1 MDDDL
6 PDFGDVV
13 GLTRLHGAAVARV
26 RAMDIPEAERR
37 AWIAEL
43 RRAWRVAVRDTLPA
57 PAAPE
62 CPRERP

>member
-13 GLTRLHGAAVARV
+13 GLTRLYRAAVAQV

-37 AWIAEL
+37 AWIEEL
-43 RRAWRVAVRDTLPA
+43 TRQYRAAR
-57 PAAPE
+57 AAKESP
-62 CPRERP
+62 PGA